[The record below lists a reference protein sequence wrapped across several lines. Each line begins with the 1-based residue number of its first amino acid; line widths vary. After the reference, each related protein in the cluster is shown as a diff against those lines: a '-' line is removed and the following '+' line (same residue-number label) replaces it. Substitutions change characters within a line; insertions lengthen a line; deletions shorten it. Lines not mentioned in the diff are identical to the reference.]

1 MKIKLFLFFLLLA
14 LGLQAQKT
22 LPNLIL
28 KDLNGNSL
36 DLNAASE
43 KQAIIVSFWATWCVP
58 CLKELE
64 VLNHNLSFLEE
75 ELRTTVLAVS
85 IDDSRTVSRIIPMI
99 NGNSWSFEVFT
110 DTNQEIK
117 RSLNIIDIP
126 HTLLVYQNK
135 IVYESTGYIT
145 GDEEILFNKIK
156 ELNRK

>member
-1 MKIKLFLFFLLLA
+1 VLLV

-28 KDLNGNSL
+28 KDLNGDHL

-64 VLNHNLSFLEE
+64 VLNDNLSFLEE
-75 ELRTTVLAVS
+75 ELLTTVFAVS
-85 IDDSRTVSRIIPMI
+85 IDDSRTVSRIIPLI

-135 IVYESTGYIT
+135 IVYESTGYLT